1 MTAKE
6 ELKELYEILEKCE
19 VKNLPKII
27 EMNKRLINLSTAQL
41 EYMLELSRLLFC

>member
-1 MTAKE
+1 MTAEE
-6 ELKELYEILEKCE
+6 ELKELYETLEKCE

-27 EMNKRLINLSTAQL
+27 EMNKRLIDVSTAQL